1 MKTIRSIFC
10 ALAGLLLSGCYAH
23 FQAPAPELSVPL
35 NGASADRAGSA
46 SCQQILWAFAFGDCS
61 VKAAM
66 EDGSIDRLHHVDS
79 EIKVILWGVFSE
91 WTLRTW
97 GE

>member
-1 MKTIRSIFC
+1 MKILRIFMPL
-10 ALAGLLLSGCYAH
+10 LAVLVLSGCYAH

-35 NGASADRAGSA
+35 KGESAEKAGSA

-61 VKAAM
+61 VKTAM
-66 EDGSIDRLHHVDS
+66 ANGRIERVHHVDS
-79 EIKVILWGVFSE
+79 EVKVILWGVFSE
-91 WTLRTW
+91 WTVRTW

>member
-1 MKTIRSIFC
+1 MTILRVLLPL
-10 ALAGLLLSGCYAH
+10 LAVLTLSGCYAH

-35 NGASADRAGSA
+35 TAEKAQKAGDA

-61 VKAAM
+61 VKASM
-66 EDGSIDRLHHVDS
+66 DNGSIDRLHHVDS
-79 EIKVILWGVFSE
+79 EVKVVLWGVFSQY
-91 WTLRTW
+91 TVRTW